1 MSKIVLWASDVQS
14 QAVFYSRLFDVEVPQ
29 IEANFAEVSD
39 GTNSVLLH
47 GLPTEYA
54 SETSLTTPLPV
65 QDDVAIKPVFTVSSI
80 DEAVIRIAST
90 LAVIDPQRSLYES
103 YEYQDLIDPEGNRIQ
118 IQQTHLT

>member
-1 MSKIVLWASDVQS
+1 
-14 QAVFYSRLFDVEVPQ
+14 
-29 IEANFAEVSD
+29 VSD